1 MTGTKTF
8 WAVFCMIMIS
18 ISSVSAKYIRQ
29 TELTGVV
36 NAKNFCFVSDLLDGG
51 MHRVTVKEDVMASV
65 TLTLMNYMDEERY
78 SEVDID
84 YVVEAEDTDKDEKSS
99 LTVSPAAGTI
109 TKGQRNAVE
118 IVVSG
123 LKAGHTYK
131 ITASTDNTYAKT
143 LAGVVKVN
151 ADDSPLCAPEADGKV
166 QLEAEFTD
174 SFLPET
180 TQENTPESGEEA
192 EQEEVDLEDLSESSE
207 DTEPVECEPLP
218 EENEMEA
225 DTKNYAEIL
234 ETY

>member
-1 MTGTKTF
+1 MKNDRDKDILGSFLYDHDFHFLCVGKIYKTDRTDRCSKCQEF
-8 WAVFCMIMIS
+8 
-18 ISSVSAKYIRQ
+18 Y
-29 TELTGVV
+29 
-36 NAKNFCFVSDLLDGG
+36 FVSDLLDGG
-51 MHRVTVKEDVMASV
+51 VHQVMVKEDTMASV
-65 TLTLMNYMDEERY
+65 TLMNYINEERY

-84 YVVEAEDTDKDEKSS
+84 YVVEVRDTDKDEKSS

-131 ITASTDNTYAKT
+131 ITASTDNTYVKT
-143 LAGVVKVN
+143 LTGVVKVN

-166 QLEAEFTD
+166 QSEAEFTD
-174 SFLPET
+174 SLLPEI
-180 TQENTPESGEEA
+180 TQESTPESGEEA
-192 EQEEVDLEDLSESSE
+192 EWEEVELEDLSENSE
-207 DTEPVECEPLP
+207 DMEPVECEPLP

-234 ETY
+234 

>member
-1 MTGTKTF
+1 MTGTKIF

-36 NAKNFCFVSDLLDGG
+36 NARNLYFVSDLLDGG
-51 MHRVTVKEDVMASV
+51 VHQVMVKEDTMASV
-65 TLTLMNYMDEERY
+65 TLMNYINEERY

-84 YVVEAEDTDKDEKSS
+84 YVVEVRDTDKDEKSS

-143 LAGVVKVN
+143 LTGVVKVN

-166 QLEAEFTD
+166 QSEAEFTD
-174 SFLPET
+174 SLLPEI
-180 TQENTPESGEEA
+180 TQESTPESGEEA
-192 EQEEVDLEDLSESSE
+192 EWEEVELEDLSENSE
-207 DTEPVECEPLP
+207 DMEPVECEPLP

-234 ETY
+234 

>member
-1 MTGTKTF
+1 MTGTKIF

-36 NAKNFCFVSDLLDGG
+36 NARNFYFVSDLLDGG
-51 MHRVTVKEDVMASV
+51 VHQVMVKEDTMASV
-65 TLTLMNYMDEERY
+65 TLMNYINEERY

-84 YVVEAEDTDKDEKSS
+84 YVVEVRDTDKDEKSS

-143 LAGVVKVN
+143 LTGVVKVN

-166 QLEAEFTD
+166 QSEAEFTD

-180 TQENTPESGEEA
+180 TQESTPESGEEA
-192 EQEEVDLEDLSESSE
+192 GQEEVDLEDLSESSE
-207 DTEPVECEPLP
+207 DTEPMECEPLP

-225 DTKNYAEIL
+225 DTKNYVEIL
-234 ETY
+234 

>member
-1 MTGTKTF
+1 MTGTKIF
-8 WAVFCMIMIS
+8 LAVFCMIMIS

-36 NAKNFCFVSDLLDGG
+36 NARNFYFVSDLLDGG
-51 MHRVTVKEDVMASV
+51 VHQVMVKEDTMASV
-65 TLTLMNYMDEERY
+65 TLMNYINEERY

-84 YVVEAEDTDKDEKSS
+84 YVVEVRDTDKDEKSS

-143 LAGVVKVN
+143 LTGVVKVN

-166 QLEAEFTD
+166 QSEAEFTD

-180 TQENTPESGEEA
+180 TQESTPESGEEA
-192 EQEEVDLEDLSESSE
+192 GQEEVDLEDLSESSE

-234 ETY
+234 

>member
-8 WAVFCMIMIS
+8 WAAFCMIMIS
-18 ISSVSAKYIRQ
+18 IPSASAKYIRQ

-36 NAKNFCFVSDLLDGG
+36 NARNFYFVSDLLDGG
-51 MHRVTVKEDVMASV
+51 MHQVTVKEDAMASA

-131 ITASTDNTYAKT
+131 ITASTDNTYAKALT
-143 LAGVVKVN
+143 GVVKVN
-151 ADDSPLCAPEADGKV
+151 ADDSQLCAPEADGKV
-166 QLEAEFTD
+166 QSEEEFTD
-174 SFLPET
+174 SLLPEI
-180 TQENTPESGEEA
+180 TQESTPESGEEA
-192 EQEEVDLEDLSESSE
+192 EWEEVDLEDLSENSE
-207 DTEPVECEPLP
+207 DTEPVECDPLP

-234 ETY
+234 

>member
-36 NAKNFCFVSDLLDGG
+36 NARNFCFVSDLLDGG

-143 LAGVVKVN
+143 LTGVVKVN
-151 ADDSPLCAPEADGKV
+151 ADGSPLCAPEADGKV

-234 ETY
+234 

>member
-1 MTGTKTF
+1 MTGTKIF

-18 ISSVSAKYIRQ
+18 IPSVSAKYIRQ

-36 NAKNFCFVSDLLDGG
+36 NARNFYFVSDLLDGG
-51 MHRVTVKEDVMASV
+51 VHQVMVKEDTMASV
-65 TLTLMNYMDEERY
+65 TLMNYINEEEY
-78 SEVDID
+78 SEVDIE
-84 YVVEAEDTDKDEKSS
+84 YVVEVRDTDKDEKSS

-143 LAGVVKVN
+143 LTGVVKAN

-192 EQEEVDLEDLSESSE
+192 EQEEFDLEDLSESSE
-207 DTEPVECEPLP
+207 DTEPVECELLP
-218 EENEMEA
+218 EENETEA

-234 ETY
+234 

>member
-1 MTGTKTF
+1 MTGTKIF

-18 ISSVSAKYIRQ
+18 IPSVSAKYIRQ

-36 NAKNFCFVSDLLDGG
+36 NARNFYFVSDLLDGG
-51 MHRVTVKEDVMASV
+51 VHQVMVKEDTMASV
-65 TLTLMNYMDEERY
+65 TLMNYINEEEY
-78 SEVDID
+78 SEVDIE
-84 YVVEAEDTDKDEKSS
+84 YVVEVRDTDKDEKSS

-143 LAGVVKVN
+143 LTGVVKVN

-192 EQEEVDLEDLSESSE
+192 EQEEFDLEDLSESSE
-207 DTEPVECEPLP
+207 DTEPVECELLP
-218 EENEMEA
+218 EENETEA

-234 ETY
+234 

>member
-1 MTGTKTF
+1 MTGTKIF

-18 ISSVSAKYIRQ
+18 IPSVSAKYIRQ

-36 NAKNFCFVSDLLDGG
+36 NARNFYFVSDLLDGG
-51 MHRVTVKEDVMASV
+51 VHQVMVKEDTMASV
-65 TLTLMNYMDEERY
+65 TLMNYINEEEY
-78 SEVDID
+78 SEVDIE
-84 YVVEAEDTDKDEKSS
+84 YVVEVRDTDKDEKSS

-143 LAGVVKVN
+143 LTGVVKVN

-192 EQEEVDLEDLSESSE
+192 EQEEVDLEDLSENSE
-207 DTEPVECEPLP
+207 DMEPVECEPSP
-218 EENEMEA
+218 
-225 DTKNYAEIL
+225 
-234 ETY
+234 

>member
-1 MTGTKTF
+1 MTGTKIF

-18 ISSVSAKYIRQ
+18 TSSVSAKYIRQ

-36 NAKNFCFVSDLLDGG
+36 NARNFYFVSDLLDGG
-51 MHRVTVKEDVMASV
+51 VHQVMVKEDTMASV
-65 TLTLMNYMDEERY
+65 TLMNYINEERY

-84 YVVEAEDTDKDEKSS
+84 YVVEVRDTDKDEKSS

-143 LAGVVKVN
+143 LTGVVKVN

-166 QLEAEFTD
+166 QSEAEFTD

-180 TQENTPESGEEA
+180 TQESTPESGEEA
-192 EQEEVDLEDLSESSE
+192 EWEEVELEDLSENSE
-207 DTEPVECEPLP
+207 DMEPVECEPLP

-234 ETY
+234 

>member
-8 WAVFCMIMIS
+8 LAVFCMLMIS
-18 ISSVSAKYIRQ
+18 IPSASAKYIRQ
-29 TELTGVV
+29 TELTGIV
-36 NAKNFCFVSDLLDGG
+36 NARNFYFVSDLLDGG
-51 MHRVTVKEDVMASV
+51 MHQVTVKEDAMASA

-109 TKGQRNAVE
+109 VKGQRNTVE

-131 ITASTDNTYAKT
+131 ITASTDNTYAKALT
-143 LAGVVKVN
+143 GVIKVS
-151 ADDSPLCAPEADGKV
+151 ADDSLLCVPEADGKV
-166 QLEAEFTD
+166 QSEEEFTD
-174 SFLPET
+174 SLLPEI
-180 TQENTPESGEEA
+180 TQESTPESGEEA
-192 EQEEVDLEDLSESSE
+192 EQEEVDLEDLSGNSE
-207 DTEPVECEPLP
+207 DMEPVECEPLP

-234 ETY
+234 

>member
-1 MTGTKTF
+1 MTGTKIF

-18 ISSVSAKYIRQ
+18 IPSVSAKYIRQ

-36 NAKNFCFVSDLLDGG
+36 NARNFYFVSDLLDGG
-51 MHRVTVKEDVMASV
+51 VHQVMVKEDTMASV
-65 TLTLMNYMDEERY
+65 TLMNYINEERY

-84 YVVEAEDTDKDEKSS
+84 YVVEVRDTDKDEKSS

-143 LAGVVKVN
+143 LTGVVKVN

-166 QLEAEFTD
+166 QSEAEFTD

-180 TQENTPESGEEA
+180 TQESTPESGEEA
-192 EQEEVDLEDLSESSE
+192 EQEEVDLEDLSESSK
-207 DTEPVECEPLP
+207 DTEPVECELLP
-218 EENEMEA
+218 EENETEA

-234 ETY
+234 

>member
-1 MTGTKTF
+1 MTGTKIF

-36 NAKNFCFVSDLLDGG
+36 NARNFYFVSDLLDGG
-51 MHRVTVKEDVMASV
+51 VHQVMVKEDTMASV
-65 TLTLMNYMDEERY
+65 TLMNYINEERY

-84 YVVEAEDTDKDEKSS
+84 YVVEVRDTDKDEKSS

-131 ITASTDNTYAKT
+131 ITASTDNTYVKT
-143 LAGVVKVN
+143 LTGVVKVN

-234 ETY
+234 

>member
-1 MTGTKTF
+1 MTGTKIF

-36 NAKNFCFVSDLLDGG
+36 NARNFYFVSDLLDGG
-51 MHRVTVKEDVMASV
+51 VHQVMVKEDTMASV
-65 TLTLMNYMDEERY
+65 TLMNYINEERY

-84 YVVEAEDTDKDEKSS
+84 YVVKVRDTDKDEKSS

-131 ITASTDNTYAKT
+131 ITASTDNTYVKT
-143 LAGVVKVN
+143 LTGVVKVN

-166 QLEAEFTD
+166 QSEAEFTD
-174 SFLPET
+174 SLLPEI
-180 TQENTPESGEEA
+180 TQESTPESGEEA
-192 EQEEVDLEDLSESSE
+192 EWEEVELEDLSENSE
-207 DTEPVECEPLP
+207 DMEPVECEPLP

-234 ETY
+234 

>member
-8 WAVFCMIMIS
+8 LAVFCMIMIS
-18 ISSVSAKYIRQ
+18 IPSVSAKYIRQ
-29 TELTGVV
+29 IELTGVV
-36 NAKNFCFVSDLLDGG
+36 NARNFYFVSDLLDGG
-51 MHRVTVKEDVMASV
+51 MHQVTVKEDAMASV
-65 TLTLMNYMDEERY
+65 TLVLMNYMDEERY

-109 TKGQRNAVE
+109 VKGQRNAVE

-143 LAGVVKVN
+143 LTGVIKVN
-151 ADDSPLCAPEADGKV
+151 ADDSQLCAPETDGKV
-166 QLEAEFTD
+166 QSEEEFTD
-174 SFLPET
+174 SLLPEI
-180 TQENTPESGEEA
+180 TQESTPESGEEA
-192 EQEEVDLEDLSESSE
+192 EWEEVDLEDLNGNSE

-225 DTKNYAEIL
+225 NTKNYAEIL
-234 ETY
+234 

>member
-1 MTGTKTF
+1 
-8 WAVFCMIMIS
+8 MIMIS

-36 NAKNFCFVSDLLDGG
+36 NARNFYFVSDLLDGG
-51 MHRVTVKEDVMASV
+51 VHQVMVKEDTMASV
-65 TLTLMNYMDEERY
+65 TLMNYINEERY

-84 YVVEAEDTDKDEKSS
+84 YVVEVRDTDKDEKSS

-143 LAGVVKVN
+143 LTGVVKVN

-166 QLEAEFTD
+166 QSEAEFTD

-180 TQENTPESGEEA
+180 TQESTPESGEEA
-192 EQEEVDLEDLSESSE
+192 GQEEVDLEDLSESSE

-234 ETY
+234 

>member
-1 MTGTKTF
+1 MTGTKIF

-18 ISSVSAKYIRQ
+18 IPSVSAKYIRQ

-36 NAKNFCFVSDLLDGG
+36 NARNFYFVSDLLDGG
-51 MHRVTVKEDVMASV
+51 VHQVMVKEDTMASV
-65 TLTLMNYMDEERY
+65 TLMNYINEERY

-84 YVVEAEDTDKDEKSS
+84 YVVEVRDTDKDEKSS

-131 ITASTDNTYAKT
+131 ITASTDNTYVKT
-143 LAGVVKVN
+143 LTGVVKVN

-166 QLEAEFTD
+166 QSEAEFTD
-174 SFLPET
+174 SLLPEI
-180 TQENTPESGEEA
+180 TQESTPESGEEA
-192 EQEEVDLEDLSESSE
+192 EWEEVELEDLSENSE
-207 DTEPVECEPLP
+207 DMEPVECEPLP

-234 ETY
+234 

>member
-1 MTGTKTF
+1 MTGTKIF

-18 ISSVSAKYIRQ
+18 IPSVSAKYIRQ

-36 NAKNFCFVSDLLDGG
+36 NARNFYFVSDLLDGG
-51 MHRVTVKEDVMASV
+51 VHQVMVKEDTMASV
-65 TLTLMNYMDEERY
+65 TLMNYINEEEY
-78 SEVDID
+78 SEVDIE
-84 YVVEAEDTDKDEKSS
+84 YVVEVRDTDKDEKSS

-143 LAGVVKVN
+143 LTGVVKVN

-192 EQEEVDLEDLSESSE
+192 EQEEFDLEDLSESSE
-207 DTEPVECEPLP
+207 DTEPVECELLP

-234 ETY
+234 

>member
-1 MTGTKTF
+1 MTGTKIF

-18 ISSVSAKYIRQ
+18 IPSVSAKYIRQ

-36 NAKNFCFVSDLLDGG
+36 NARNFYFVSDLLDGG
-51 MHRVTVKEDVMASV
+51 VHQVTVKEDTMASV
-65 TLTLMNYMDEERY
+65 TLMNYINEEEY

-84 YVVEAEDTDKDEKSS
+84 YVVEVRDTDKDEKSS
-99 LTVSPAAGTI
+99 LTVSPAAGII

-143 LAGVVKVN
+143 LTGVVKVN

-166 QLEAEFTD
+166 QSEAEFTD
-174 SFLPET
+174 SLLPET
-180 TQENTPESGEEA
+180 TQESTPESREEA

-234 ETY
+234 

>member
-1 MTGTKTF
+1 MTGTKIF

-18 ISSVSAKYIRQ
+18 IPSVSAKYIRQ

-36 NAKNFCFVSDLLDGG
+36 NARNFYFVSDLLDGG
-51 MHRVTVKEDVMASV
+51 VHQVMVKEDTMASV
-65 TLTLMNYMDEERY
+65 TLMNYINEERY

-84 YVVEAEDTDKDEKSS
+84 YVVEVRDTDKDEKSS

-143 LAGVVKVN
+143 LTGVVKVN

-192 EQEEVDLEDLSESSE
+192 EQEEFDLEDLSESSE
-207 DTEPVECEPLP
+207 DTEPVECELLP
-218 EENEMEA
+218 EENETEA

-234 ETY
+234 

>member
-1 MTGTKTF
+1 MTGTKIF

-36 NAKNFCFVSDLLDGG
+36 NARNFYFVSDLLDGG
-51 MHRVTVKEDVMASV
+51 VHQVMVKEDTMASV
-65 TLTLMNYMDEERY
+65 TLMNYINEERY

-84 YVVEAEDTDKDEKSS
+84 YVVEVRDTDKDEKSS

-123 LKAGHTYK
+123 LKVGHTYK
-131 ITASTDNTYAKT
+131 ITASTDNTYVKT
-143 LAGVVKVN
+143 LTGVVKVN

-166 QLEAEFTD
+166 QSEAEFTD
-174 SFLPET
+174 SLLPEI
-180 TQENTPESGEEA
+180 TQESTPESGEEA
-192 EQEEVDLEDLSESSE
+192 EWEEVELEDLSENSE
-207 DTEPVECEPLP
+207 DMEPVECEPLP

-234 ETY
+234 

>member
-1 MTGTKTF
+1 MTGTKIY

-36 NAKNFCFVSDLLDGG
+36 NARNFYFVSDLLDGG
-51 MHRVTVKEDVMASV
+51 VHQVMVKEDTMASV
-65 TLTLMNYMDEERY
+65 TLMNYINEERY

-84 YVVEAEDTDKDEKSS
+84 YVVEVRDTDKDEKSS

-131 ITASTDNTYAKT
+131 ITASTDNTYVKT
-143 LAGVVKVN
+143 LTGVVKVN

-166 QLEAEFTD
+166 QSEAEFTD
-174 SFLPET
+174 SLLPEI
-180 TQENTPESGEEA
+180 TQESTPESGEEA
-192 EQEEVDLEDLSESSE
+192 EWEEVELEDLSENSE
-207 DTEPVECEPLP
+207 DMEPVECEPLP

-234 ETY
+234 

>member
-36 NAKNFCFVSDLLDGG
+36 NARNFCFVSDLLDGG

-143 LAGVVKVN
+143 LTGVVKVN

-180 TQENTPESGEEA
+180 TQENTQESGEEA

-234 ETY
+234 

>member
-1 MTGTKTF
+1 
-8 WAVFCMIMIS
+8 MIMIS

-36 NAKNFCFVSDLLDGG
+36 NARNFYFVSDLLDGG
-51 MHRVTVKEDVMASV
+51 VHQVMVKEDTMASV
-65 TLTLMNYMDEERY
+65 TLMNYINEERY

-84 YVVEAEDTDKDEKSS
+84 YVVEVRDTDKDEKSS

-143 LAGVVKVN
+143 LTGVVKVN

-166 QLEAEFTD
+166 QSEAEFTD

-180 TQENTPESGEEA
+180 TQESTPESGEEA
-192 EQEEVDLEDLSESSE
+192 EWEEVELEDLSENSE
-207 DTEPVECEPLP
+207 DMEPVECEPLP

-234 ETY
+234 

>member
-1 MTGTKTF
+1 MTGTKIF

-36 NAKNFCFVSDLLDGG
+36 NARNFYFVSDLLDGG
-51 MHRVTVKEDVMASV
+51 VHQVMVKEDTMASV
-65 TLTLMNYMDEERY
+65 TLMNYINEERY

-84 YVVEAEDTDKDEKSS
+84 YVVEVRDTDKDEKSS

-131 ITASTDNTYAKT
+131 ITASTDNTYVKT
-143 LAGVVKVN
+143 LTGVVKVN

-166 QLEAEFTD
+166 QSEAEFTD
-174 SFLPET
+174 SLLPEI
-180 TQENTPESGEEA
+180 TQESTPESGEEA
-192 EQEEVDLEDLSESSE
+192 EWEEVELEDLSENSE
-207 DTEPVECEPLP
+207 DMEQVECEPLP

-234 ETY
+234 

>member
-1 MTGTKTF
+1 MTGTKIF

-36 NAKNFCFVSDLLDGG
+36 NARNFYFVSDLLDGG
-51 MHRVTVKEDVMASV
+51 VHQVMVKEDTMASV
-65 TLTLMNYMDEERY
+65 TLMNYINEERY

-84 YVVEAEDTDKDEKSS
+84 YVVEVRDTDKDEKSS

-143 LAGVVKVN
+143 LTGVVKVN

-166 QLEAEFTD
+166 QSEVEFTD

-180 TQENTPESGEEA
+180 TQESTPESGEEA
-192 EQEEVDLEDLSESSE
+192 EWEEVELEDLSENSE
-207 DTEPVECEPLP
+207 DMEPVECEPLP

-234 ETY
+234 

>member
-36 NAKNFCFVSDLLDGG
+36 NARNFCFVSDLLDGG

-166 QLEAEFTD
+166 QSEAEFTD

-180 TQENTPESGEEA
+180 TQESTPESGEEA
-192 EQEEVDLEDLSESSE
+192 DQEAVDQEDLSESSE

-234 ETY
+234 

>member
-1 MTGTKTF
+1 MTGTKIF

-36 NAKNFCFVSDLLDGG
+36 NARNFYFVSDLLDGG
-51 MHRVTVKEDVMASV
+51 VHQVMVKEDTMASV
-65 TLTLMNYMDEERY
+65 TLMNYINEERY

-84 YVVEAEDTDKDEKSS
+84 YVVEVRDTDKDEKSS

-131 ITASTDNTYAKT
+131 ITASTDNTYVKT
-143 LAGVVKVN
+143 LTGVVKVN

-166 QLEAEFTD
+166 QSEAEFTD
-174 SFLPET
+174 SLLPEI
-180 TQENTPESGEEA
+180 TQESTPESGEEA
-192 EQEEVDLEDLSESSE
+192 EWEEVELEDLSENSE
-207 DTEPVECEPLP
+207 DMEPVECEPLP

-234 ETY
+234 

>member
-1 MTGTKTF
+1 MTGTKIF

-18 ISSVSAKYIRQ
+18 IPSVSAKYIRQ

-36 NAKNFCFVSDLLDGG
+36 NARNFYFVSDLLDGG
-51 MHRVTVKEDVMASV
+51 VHQVMVKEDTMASV
-65 TLTLMNYMDEERY
+65 TLMNYINEEEY
-78 SEVDID
+78 SEVDIE
-84 YVVEAEDTDKDEKSS
+84 YVVEVRDTDKDEKSS

-143 LAGVVKVN
+143 LTGVVKVN

-166 QLEAEFTD
+166 QSEAEFTD

-192 EQEEVDLEDLSESSE
+192 EQEEFDLEDLSESSE
-207 DTEPVECEPLP
+207 DTEPVECELLP
-218 EENEMEA
+218 EENETEA

-234 ETY
+234 

>member
-1 MTGTKTF
+1 MTGTKIF

-36 NAKNFCFVSDLLDGG
+36 NARNFYFVSDLLDGG
-51 MHRVTVKEDVMASV
+51 VHQVMVKEDTMASV
-65 TLTLMNYMDEERY
+65 TLMNYINEERY

-84 YVVEAEDTDKDEKSS
+84 YVVEVRDTDKDEKSS

-143 LAGVVKVN
+143 LTGVVKVN

-166 QLEAEFTD
+166 QSEAEFTD

-180 TQENTPESGEEA
+180 TQESTPESGEEA
-192 EQEEVDLEDLSESSE
+192 GQEEVDLEDLSESSE

-225 DTKNYAEIL
+225 DTKK
-234 ETY
+234 

>member
-8 WAVFCMIMIS
+8 WAAFCMIMIS
-18 ISSVSAKYIRQ
+18 IPSASAKYIRQ

-36 NAKNFCFVSDLLDGG
+36 NARNFYFVSDLLDGG
-51 MHRVTVKEDVMASV
+51 IHQVTVKEDAMASA

-84 YVVEAEDTDKDEKSS
+84 YVMEAEDTDKDEKSS

-109 TKGQRNAVE
+109 VKGQRNAVE

-131 ITASTDNTYAKT
+131 ITASTDNTYAKALT
-143 LAGVVKVN
+143 GVVKVN
-151 ADDSPLCAPEADGKV
+151 ADDSQLCAPEADGKV
-166 QLEAEFTD
+166 QSEEEFTD
-174 SFLPET
+174 SLLPEI
-180 TQENTPESGEEA
+180 TQESTPESGEEA
-192 EQEEVDLEDLSESSE
+192 EWEEVDLGDLSGNSE

-234 ETY
+234 

>member
-1 MTGTKTF
+1 MTGIKTF

-36 NAKNFCFVSDLLDGG
+36 NARNFYFVSDLLDGG
-51 MHRVTVKEDVMASV
+51 VHQVMVKEDTMASV

-143 LAGVVKVN
+143 LTGVVKVN

-166 QLEAEFTD
+166 QSEAEFTD

-180 TQENTPESGEEA
+180 TQESTPESGEEA
-192 EQEEVDLEDLSESSE
+192 GQEEVDLEDLSGNSE
-207 DTEPVECEPLP
+207 DTEPMECEPLP

-225 DTKNYAEIL
+225 DTKNYVEIL
-234 ETY
+234 

>member
-1 MTGTKTF
+1 M
-8 WAVFCMIMIS
+8 AVFCMIMIS

-36 NAKNFCFVSDLLDGG
+36 NARNFYFVSDLLDGG
-51 MHRVTVKEDVMASV
+51 VHQVMVKEDTMASV
-65 TLTLMNYMDEERY
+65 TLMNYINEERY

-84 YVVEAEDTDKDEKSS
+84 YVVEVRDTDKDEKSS

-143 LAGVVKVN
+143 LTGVVKVN

-166 QLEAEFTD
+166 QSEAEFTD

-180 TQENTPESGEEA
+180 TQESTPESGEEA
-192 EQEEVDLEDLSESSE
+192 GQEEVDLEDLSESSE

-234 ETY
+234 

>member
-1 MTGTKTF
+1 MTGTKIF

-18 ISSVSAKYIRQ
+18 IPSVSAKYIRQ

-36 NAKNFCFVSDLLDGG
+36 NARNFYFVSDLLDGG
-51 MHRVTVKEDVMASV
+51 VHQVTVKEDAMASV

-143 LAGVVKVN
+143 LTGVVKVN

-180 TQENTPESGEEA
+180 TQESTPESGEEA
-192 EQEEVDLEDLSESSE
+192 EWEEVELEDLSENSE
-207 DTEPVECEPLP
+207 DMEPVECEPLP

-234 ETY
+234 

>member
-1 MTGTKTF
+1 MTGIKTF

-36 NAKNFCFVSDLLDGG
+36 NARKFCFVSDLLDGG
-51 MHRVTVKEDVMASV
+51 MHQVTVKEDAMASV

-109 TKGQRNAVE
+109 TKGQRNAVG

-143 LAGVVKVN
+143 LTGVVKVN
-151 ADDSPLCAPEADGKV
+151 ADDSQLCAPEGDGKV
-166 QLEAEFTD
+166 QSEAEFTD
-174 SFLPET
+174 SLLPET
-180 TQENTPESGEEA
+180 MQENTSEYGEEA

-234 ETY
+234 

>member
-1 MTGTKTF
+1 MTGTKIF

-18 ISSVSAKYIRQ
+18 IPSVSAKYIRQ

-36 NAKNFCFVSDLLDGG
+36 NARNFYFVSDLLDGG
-51 MHRVTVKEDVMASV
+51 VHQVTVKEDTMASV
-65 TLTLMNYMDEERY
+65 TLMNYINEEEY
-78 SEVDID
+78 SEVDIE
-84 YVVEAEDTDKDEKSS
+84 YVVEVRDTDKDEKSS
-99 LTVSPAAGTI
+99 LTVSPAVGTI

-131 ITASTDNTYAKT
+131 ITASTDNTYVKILT
-143 LAGVVKVN
+143 GVVKVN

-180 TQENTPESGEEA
+180 TQESTPESGEEA
-192 EQEEVDLEDLSESSE
+192 EWEEVELEDLSENSE
-207 DTEPVECEPLP
+207 DMEPVECEPLP

-234 ETY
+234 